1 MVTNY
6 KGLAV
11 NNDNGYECTC
21 SNFIGH
27 YGIMAG
33 LLGEQ
38 RGLLQIFLYL
48 VLML

>member
-6 KGLAV
+6 KGLSV
-11 NNDNGYECTC
+11 NNDNGYYECTC

-38 RGLLQIFLYL
+38 
-48 VLML
+48 